1 LCAVTTNV
9 SRADARLQIAAMEKQ
24 WRIRMKLYTS
34 EEAFDKLHI
43 LVSDSKTNIN
53 IKRATLVNLLM
64 DHSNMVD
71 MLEQK
76 GERLNKGKPKKG

>member
-1 LCAVTTNV
+1 MCAATTNV
-9 SRADARLQIAAMEKQ
+9 LRADAPLQIAAMEKQ
-24 WRIRMKLYTS
+24 LGICMKLYTS

>member
-1 LCAVTTNV
+1 MCAATTNV
-9 SRADARLQIAAMEKQ
+9 SRADAPLQIAAMEKQ